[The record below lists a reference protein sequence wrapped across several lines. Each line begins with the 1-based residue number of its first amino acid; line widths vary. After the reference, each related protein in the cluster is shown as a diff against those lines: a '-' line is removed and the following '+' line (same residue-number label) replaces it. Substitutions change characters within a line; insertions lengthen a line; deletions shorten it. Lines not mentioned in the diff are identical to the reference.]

1 MGSVLSLGNSSSGLT
16 DDGALPNPN
25 QNLTLWDMMIHLF
38 KRYVVSKVEN
48 DEFLCAYLLNNDHKL
63 TFLRMG
69 QRAITYEPANLPSR
83 VVYDEKY
90 ERRARELDRRAEI
103 RSHQKF
109 RSKFHSSPNTPSNS
123 SYNTTYPMIAH
134 PKIEETYYEETSSS
148 EEDFEQSTSEYS
160 SSEEDIILSSAPNPN
175 DNKLKM
181 YAFYSKLDNSPP
193 VNNL

>member
-1 MGSVLSLGNSSSGLT
+1 MGSVLSLGNSSAGLT

-103 RSHQKF
+103 RSHQRL
-109 RSKFHSSPNTPSNS
+109 RSRFHSSDTSSNPPTSPSS
-123 SYNTTYPMIAH
+123 NTTYPMIPH
-134 PKIEETYYEETSSS
+134 PKIEETYYEETSS
-148 EEDFEQSTSEYS
+148 EEDSEQSTSEYS
-160 SSEEDIILSSAPNPN
+160 SSEEEILLSSTPNPN

-181 YAFYSKLDNSPP
+181 YAFYSKLDHSPP
-193 VNNL
+193 RQ